1 MRRRCPVCRQLAQ
14 PTAKRNVASHL
25 DRTGRAVCPMTG
37 HPYEL
42 TVISN
47 R

>member
-1 MRRRCPVCRQLAQ
+1 MKRRCPVCRQVAQ
-14 PTAKRNVASHL
+14 STTRRNVAGHL
-25 DRTGRAVCPMTG
+25 DRIGREICPMTG
-37 HPYEL
+37 HPFAL

>member
-1 MRRRCPVCRQLAQ
+1 MKRRCPVCRQIAQ
-14 PTAKRNVASHL
+14 STTRRNVAGHL

-42 TVISN
+42 TVMSN